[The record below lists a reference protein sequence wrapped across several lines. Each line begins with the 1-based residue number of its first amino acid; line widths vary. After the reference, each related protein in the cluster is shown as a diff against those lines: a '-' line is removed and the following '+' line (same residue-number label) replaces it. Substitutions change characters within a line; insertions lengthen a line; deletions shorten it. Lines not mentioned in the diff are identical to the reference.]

1 MLIRKANWLLITVAD
16 RLSGINI
23 VKVTESG
30 ADVQL
35 QNPSTTLTPSPVQQA
50 RTYTV
55 SVMDGAGNTAQAS
68 VSIPQDT
75 TTTPQPPAQGT
86 ITLSKISVSDESG
99 IAKSKTISFQIE
111 QNLQPGETLNVTVQ
125 KQAARS

>member
-1 MLIRKANWLLITVAD
+1 MFNKESKLVTVTVAD

-35 QNPSTTLTPSPVQQA
+35 QNPSTNTYTFTGTA
-50 RTYTV
+50 GKTYTV